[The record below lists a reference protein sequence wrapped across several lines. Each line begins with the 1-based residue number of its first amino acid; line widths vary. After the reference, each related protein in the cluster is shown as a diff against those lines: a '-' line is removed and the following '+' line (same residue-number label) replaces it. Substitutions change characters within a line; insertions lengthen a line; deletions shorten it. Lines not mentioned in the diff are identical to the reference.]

1 MSFSQRLKVARKNK
15 GYTQEALSRL
25 VNVERSSIGKYESTN
40 IMPSPAV
47 INRLAEV
54 LEVSTDYLLG
64 RAPIRPKKNTWIPV
78 YGNVA
83 AGIPIEEIED
93 IVDMEEIP
101 EEWLKD
107 GSTYMALRIHGESM
121 MPNFRE
127 GDHVLV
133 RRQPDVE
140 NGEIAIVRVNGNS
153 ATCKKIK
160 KTADGIYLLSLNP
173 AFEPIYYS
181 REEIESLPVQILG
194 KVVELRAKF

>member
-1 MSFSQRLKVARKNK
+1 MSFSQRLKVARKKK

-25 VNVERSSIGKYESTN
+25 VSVERSSIGKYESTD

-64 RAPIRPKKNTWIPV
+64 RAPISPKNTNWVPV

-107 GSTYMALRIHGESM
+107 GSTYLSLRIHGESM

-127 GDHVLV
+127 GDHVIV

-140 NGEIAIVRVNGNS
+140 TGDIAIVRVNGNS

-160 KTADGIYLLSLNP
+160 KAAEGMYLLSLNP
-173 AFEPIYYS
+173 AYEPVFYS
-181 REEIESLPVQILG
+181 KEDVETLPVEILG
-194 KVVELRAKF
+194 RVVENRQKY

>member
-1 MSFSQRLKVARKNK
+1 MNRIHELRKARRMSQAKLAQMLHVHQTAVSSWESGATSPNPETEKALADVFGVTIEYLR
-15 GYTQEALSRL
+15 GYSD
-25 VNVERSSIGKYESTN
+25 N
-40 IMPSPAV
+40 PAAG
-47 INRLAEV
+47 N
-54 LEVSTDYLLG
+54 
-64 RAPIRPKKNTWIPV
+64 WIPV

-101 EEWLKD
+101 ESWVKD
-107 GSTYMALRIHGESM
+107 GSKYMALRIHGESM
-121 MPNFRE
+121 QPQMKE

-140 NGEIAIVRVNGNS
+140 SGEIAIVRVNGDK

-173 AFEPIYYS
+173 AFEPIYYT
-181 REEIESLPVQILG
+181 REEIETLPVQILG
-194 KVVELRAKF
+194 RVVELRAKF